1 MRYHHSVAAV
11 IGIVLSLAVAGCGKD
26 PMSGTSGNLKLSI
39 KAMSG
44 ALAKNAGAQARQVTI
59 TSAQVVIGEIEV
71 ESTTEDSMDFVSEVP
86 LVVNLNL
93 SGTMTQISTVSVPYG
108 TYDEIE
114 LEICKLDS
122 NDGQIY
128 VANPY
133 LQNRTIFVRGYVDDD
148 STAVFTFTSS
158 LKLEQEQEFYPPL
171 VIDAS
176 SPSTNVV
183 LSIDTTTWFSDGA
196 GGYLD
201 PRLPQNREAIERNIM
216 ASIKAFEDDDDD
228 GKDDEHD
235 DDGDD

>member
-1 MRYHHSVAAV
+1 MRNHHSVAV
-11 IGIVLSLAVAGCGKD
+11 IIAIVLSFTVVGCGKN
-26 PMSGTSGNLKLSI
+26 PISGTSGNLKLSI
-39 KAMSG
+39 KAMSS

-59 TSAQVVIGEIEV
+59 TSAQVVISEIEV

-93 SGTMTQISTVSVPYG
+93 TGTVTQISTVSVPYG

-114 LEICKLDS
+114 LEICKLDAS
-122 NDGQIY
+122 DGQVY
-128 VANPY
+128 MATPH
-133 LQNRTIFVRGYVDDD
+133 LQNRTIFVRGYVGDD
-148 STAVFTFTSS
+148 SAAVFTFTSS
-158 LKLEQEQEFYPPL
+158 IKLEQEQEFNPPL

-201 PRLPQNREAIERNIM
+201 PRLPQNQKVIEQNIK
-216 ASIKAFEDDDDD
+216 ASIKAFEDNDDD
-228 GKDDEHD
+228 GKDDDHGE
-235 DDGDD
+235 GDD